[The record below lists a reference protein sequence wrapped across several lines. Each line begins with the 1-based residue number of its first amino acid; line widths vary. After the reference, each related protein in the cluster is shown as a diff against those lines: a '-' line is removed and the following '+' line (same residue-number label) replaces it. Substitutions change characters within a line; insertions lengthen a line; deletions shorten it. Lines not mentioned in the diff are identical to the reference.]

1 MVTSVL
7 LICLAN
13 TAFAD
18 HGNNSITW
26 SNVTVLVFLFFVCLL
41 ICLFQEMIVELYGN
55 TNLPSCPFYF
65 ASTIKSR

>member
-18 HGNNSITW
+18 HGNNLITW
-26 SNVTVLVFLFFVCLL
+26 SNVTVLVFLCFLFFFVCLL
-41 ICLFQEMIVELYGN
+41 ICLFQEMIAELYGN
-55 TNLPSCPFYF
+55 TNLPVHSILHQP
-65 ASTIKSR
+65 